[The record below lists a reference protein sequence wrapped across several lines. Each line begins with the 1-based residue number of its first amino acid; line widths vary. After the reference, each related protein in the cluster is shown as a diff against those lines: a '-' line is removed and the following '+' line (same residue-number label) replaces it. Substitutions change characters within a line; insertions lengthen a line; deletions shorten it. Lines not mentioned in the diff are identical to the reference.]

1 MYEYVVPSIALWVTF
16 HEIGRG
22 ASITGIMKFNPDSRV
37 LEYLPNLQLHL
48 WGKKSIGKTPMLK
61 FAVSIFGNTDAGAL
75 THTFAATPKSRLETA
90 CAFSDLPLI
99 CEELESIG
107 AKDAEKLSTDIY
119 NYFLGIGGQA
129 LKRDGTK
136 RDPKLFSGAR
146 LTSGEHD
153 LVQSC
158 GNGGEFKRVLP
169 IRCSTLLDED
179 FASDLYAFCKR
190 NYGLFG
196 EQWIKYTIRNRD
208 LISKHYHQTLDAVK
222 NVQKRDGDENDLTQL
237 RTLVISAVAYQHF
250 KICIGLSNLETDADE
265 SSVEL
270 RRDLDAIIR
279 TLPTAAEID
288 DTARAIEFLQS
299 FTAGNDKFFIHEV
312 DKPEFDN
319 EFTQGAQ
326 TCYGKKFKNGEVAFL
341 PHAFKKILEDE
352 GGFKSSDK
360 LRAEFCDKGY
370 LRHSAGKYTCPT
382 YFLGTMKKM
391 IRFVTGIIST
401 AEGDNGEEETAA
413 D

>member
-1 MYEYVVPSIALWVTF
+1 
-16 HEIGRG
+16 
-22 ASITGIMKFNPDSRV
+22 
-37 LEYLPNLQLHL
+37 
-48 WGKKSIGKTPMLK
+48 MLK
-61 FAVSIFGNTDAGAL
+61 FAVSIFGKSDANAL
-75 THTFAATPKSRLETA
+75 LQTFSATPKSQLETA
-90 CAFSDLPLI
+90 CAFCDLPII
-99 CEELESIG
+99 CEEFESSL
-107 AKDAEKLSTDIY
+107 AKNAEQISANIY
-119 NYFLGIGGQA
+119 NYFFGIGGQA
-129 LKRDGTK
+129 LKRDGT
-136 RDPKLFSGAR
+136 RREPKIFSGAR
-146 LTSGEHD
+146 FTSGEHD
-153 LVQSC
+153 LVQSN
-158 GNGGEFKRVLP
+158 GNGGEFKRILP
-169 IRCSTLLDED
+169 IRCSSLLDED
-179 FASDLYAFCKR
+179 LSSPLYDFTK
-190 NYGLFG
+190 NNSGLFG
-196 EQWIKYTIRNRD
+196 EQWIKYTIENRG

-250 KICIGLSNLETDADE
+250 KACIGLSNLETDADE
-265 SSVEL
+265 SGVEL
-270 RRDLDAIIR
+270 GRDLDAIIR

-370 LRHSAGKYTCPT
+370 LRHAAGRFTQSTWFNGKVQRMI
-382 YFLGTMKKM
+382 YF
-391 IRFVTGIIST
+391 VSGIIST
-401 AEGDNGEEETAA
+401 AEEDNDEDATAK